1 MLNERDRHSLRM
13 AYMLGV
19 GDTLNGGRPLSADAP
34 VYLPKAFLVELE
46 DASLCFVDSNAEDL
60 ALQLMGE
67 DGDADA
73 HRFAYIQGIAALTS
87 LMERAGLFHPKRV
100 ECHFPAH

>member
-1 MLNERDRHSLRM
+1 MRACALW
-13 AYMLGV
+13 
-19 GDTLNGGRPLSADAP
+19 TPT
-34 VYLPKAFLVELE
+34 PK
-46 DASLCFVDSNAEDL
+46 DL

-87 LMERAGLFHPKRV
+87 LMERAGLSSPS
-100 ECHFPAH
+100 A